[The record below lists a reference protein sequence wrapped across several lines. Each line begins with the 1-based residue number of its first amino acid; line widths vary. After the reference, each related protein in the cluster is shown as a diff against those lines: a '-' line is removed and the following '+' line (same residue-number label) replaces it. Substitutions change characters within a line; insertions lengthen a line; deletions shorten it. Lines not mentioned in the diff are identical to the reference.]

1 MSQQRTLTVNSDLW
15 LNDTGDIQTTVWFGL
30 SGDDIE
36 FPVVSLG
43 KLLEQE
49 LDAHKYLH
57 NESYDEEGILL
68 IYKQISFL
76 RLQLDLFEE
85 KLKNLKISEKKV
97 DI

>member
-1 MSQQRTLTVNSDLW
+1 MNTKSLTVNSDLW
-15 LNDTGDIQTTVWFGL
+15 LNDTGDIHTTVWFGL
-30 SGDDIE
+30 DGNDIE

-57 NESYDEEGILL
+57 NESYDEEGILTV
-68 IYKQISFL
+68 YKQLSFL

-85 KLKNLKISEKKV
+85 KLKNLKIGEKKG
-97 DI
+97 

>member
-1 MSQQRTLTVNSDLW
+1 MNTKSLTVNSDLW

-30 SGDDIE
+30 DGNDIE
-36 FPVVSLG
+36 FPSVSLG

-57 NESYDEEGILL
+57 DESYDEEGILMV
-68 IYKQISFL
+68 YKQISFL

-85 KLKNLKISEKKV
+85 KLKNIKISEKKS
-97 DI
+97 

>member
-1 MSQQRTLTVNSDLW
+1 MNTRSLTVNSDLW

-30 SGDDIE
+30 DGNDIE
-36 FPVVSLG
+36 FPAVSLG

-57 NESYDEEGILL
+57 DESYDEEGILL
-68 IYKQISFL
+68 VYKQVSFL

-85 KLKNLKISEKKV
+85 KLKNLKISEKKG
-97 DI
+97 